1 VNFKA
6 ELKIYAAVLR
16 VLSIVSGLA
25 GIWELSSG
33 KLTFGFSMLLLS
45 LEAALT
51 PYIFSQLTNKLGDD

>member
-1 VNFKA
+1 MNFKA

-33 KLTFGFSMLLLS
+33 KLMFGFSMLLLS
-45 LEAALT
+45 LTAALT
-51 PYIFSQLTNKLGDD
+51 PYILSQLTKPVDD